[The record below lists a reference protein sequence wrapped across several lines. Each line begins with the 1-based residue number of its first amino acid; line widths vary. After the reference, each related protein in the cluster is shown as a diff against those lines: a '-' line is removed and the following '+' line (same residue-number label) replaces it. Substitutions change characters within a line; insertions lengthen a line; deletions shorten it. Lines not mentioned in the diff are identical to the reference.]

1 MPGDGLSAGDGLGN
15 GLEVG
20 GGADAVLDGDGEAC
34 GAGAFATAAAGPSK
48 PPAVTAAIVKMQ
60 AAAMPAALINDY
72 AFFAVFLAMRD
83 F

>member
-1 MPGDGLSAGDGLGN
+1 M
-15 GLEVG
+15 
-20 GGADAVLDGDGEAC
+20 
-34 GAGAFATAAAGPSK
+34 TAAA
-48 PPAVTAAIVKMQ
+48 VKTH

>member
-1 MPGDGLSAGDGLGN
+1 M
-15 GLEVG
+15 
-20 GGADAVLDGDGEAC
+20 VLDGDGASDGC
-34 GAGAFATAAAGPSK
+34 GAGAFAAAIAGPQKPPAMTAAA
-48 PPAVTAAIVKMQ
+48 VKTH